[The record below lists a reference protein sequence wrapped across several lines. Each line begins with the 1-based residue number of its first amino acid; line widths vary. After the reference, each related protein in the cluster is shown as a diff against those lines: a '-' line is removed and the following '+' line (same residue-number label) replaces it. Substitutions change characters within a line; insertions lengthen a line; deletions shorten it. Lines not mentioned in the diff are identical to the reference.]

1 MYSVGC
7 SIFREAGLSEASDFL
22 TQGPGTWCLGGWAG
36 AREEAALAAK
46 FVHPGCRS
54 LNLIPEE
61 QRRGFTLDDKR
72 GGERPDL
79 PALRV
84 SNSLALRY

>member
-1 MYSVGC
+1 M
-7 SIFREAGLSEASDFL
+7 
-22 TQGPGTWCLGGWAG
+22 
-36 AREEAALAAK
+36 REEAALAAK

-84 SNSLALRY
+84 SNGLALRY